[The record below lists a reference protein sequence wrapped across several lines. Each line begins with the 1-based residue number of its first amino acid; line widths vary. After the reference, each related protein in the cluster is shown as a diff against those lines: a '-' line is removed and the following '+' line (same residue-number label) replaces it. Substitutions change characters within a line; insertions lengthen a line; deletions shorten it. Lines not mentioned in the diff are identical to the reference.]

1 METKKVTVMIMAG
14 GTGGHVFPGL
24 AVAKQLRR
32 QGADVFWLGTRK
44 GLEARAVP
52 VAGFDIEWISIQGL
66 RGNGALG
73 WLLMPWRLLG
83 ALMQSLKIIRRRR
96 PSVVVSFG
104 GFVAGPGA
112 LMAKLLR
119 KPLVIHDSNAVPGLT
134 NKVLAFIADKVL
146 SGFPGAF
153 GNRSGVVYVGNPV
166 RDEIIQLRKKAR
178 RLFDGH
184 RKIRLLIIGG
194 SLGAQVFNETVPMAM
209 RSIDESYRPEIWHQS
224 GRGNKQSTKDR
235 YEPHRI
241 EDKITEFV
249 DDMAQA
255 YEWADVVLCRAG
267 AMTVSELAVAGRPA
281 ILVPYPYAVDDHQ
294 TANAHYLADRDAAIL
309 IPQEEFTQERLQ
321 GLLKLL
327 QGNPKLLRQMAKQ
340 SLGCGVTD
348 ATEAVSQYCLEVCHA

>member
-1 METKKVTVMIMAG
+1 METKKITVMIMAG

-44 GLEARAVP
+44 GLEARTVP

-66 RGNGALG
+66 RGKGVLG
-73 WLLMPWRLLG
+73 WLLMPWRLLR
-83 ALMQSLKIIRRRR
+83 ALVQSLKIIRRRR

-119 KPLVIHDSNAVPGLT
+119 RPLIVHEQNAVPGLT
-134 NKVLAFIADKVL
+134 NKILSFFADKVL
-146 SGFPGAF
+146 CGFPDAF
-153 GNRSGVVYVGNPV
+153 GNKSGVVYVGNPV
-166 RDEIIQLRKKAR
+166 RDEIIQLRKKTR

-194 SLGAQVFNETVPMAM
+194 SLGAHVFNETVPMAM
-209 RSIDESYRPEIWHQS
+209 RSIDESCRPEIWHQS
-224 GRGNKQSTKDR
+224 GRGHEQPTKDR

-241 EDKITEFV
+241 EDKVTEFV

-267 AMTVSELAVAGRPA
+267 AMTVSELAVAGCPA
-281 ILVPYPYAVDDHQ
+281 ILVPYPHAVDDHQ
-294 TANAHYLADRDAAIL
+294 TANAHFLTDRDAAIL
-309 IPQEEFTQERLQ
+309 IPQKEFTLERLQ
-321 GLLKLL
+321 DLL
-327 QGNPKLLRQMAKQ
+327 QTLQSNPKLVKQMAKR
-340 SLGCGVTD
+340 SRSCGVTD
-348 ATEAVSQYCLEVCHA
+348 ATETVSQYCLEACHA